1 MSTTD
6 TEPDVSDKQSHAKRF
21 FNQETKNI
29 LGHREYH
36 NLRHGATNTSLT
48 GDEAVENF
56 VLRGASHEIQR
67 KVEHGWDHRAAF
79 RKVTRDWP
87 FPAVGKL
94 AERELYRME
103 SENED
108 EYAAMLRRIEDEHN
122 VL

>member
-1 MSTTD
+1 MST

-21 FNQETKNI
+21 FNQEAKSI

-67 KVEHGWDHRAAF
+67 KSEHGWDYRSAF

-94 AERELYRME
+94 AERELFRHSE
-103 SENED
+103 SDD
-108 EYAAMLRRIEDEHN
+108 EYAAMLQRIEDEHN